1 MLIWQLPRH
10 KRQPRWFKGI
20 IDGMIKG
27 NTKMVDDLIVETRI
41 HPVMVNIGCEDF
53 ATIAE
58 TIKPAV
64 PILMEIAS
72 KTICST
78 TYPRA

>member
-1 MLIWQLPRH
+1 MVEINFNSLIYGLHVGVGASVVYRFVVNLMLHNLSYP
-10 KRQPRWFKGI
+10 
-20 IDGMIKG
+20 
-27 NTKMVDDLIVETRI
+27 I

-64 PILMEIAS
+64 PILMEIVQ
-72 KTICST
+72 
-78 TYPRA
+78 

>member
-1 MLIWQLPRH
+1 MVKVDFYSLINGLHVGVSASVVNRVGIHLMLHNLSYP
-10 KRQPRWFKGI
+10 
-20 IDGMIKG
+20 
-27 NTKMVDDLIVETRI
+27 I

-64 PILMEIAS
+64 PILMEIVQ
-72 KTICST
+72 
-78 TYPRA
+78 